1 MPVYSAFG
9 LRVRADD
16 ALPGLVPRPGGDGA
30 DVSIWLRGTPDAF
43 DEDRWRDAAAPV
55 YVSADRDEWGRPVLT
70 VDRRGADGVYRLR
83 YADGIAFLVDRA
95 GREIR
100 ATWPEPWTVDDVA
113 TYLVGSV
120 FAFALRLR
128 GITCLHASAAAVE
141 GRAVVFVGAL
151 GAGKSTLVAAL
162 ARRGYP
168 VISDD
173 VVALGAT
180 GEGHVVH
187 PGPPRIR
194 LWPDSARALFGS
206 TDALPRLTPSWDKR
220 FVDLTRGPYR
230 REERALPL
238 AAIYFLDDR
247 GPDAAAP
254 RLEWLPPAAA
264 LLALVANTQANRL
277 LDARMRAQ
285 EFPCLG
291 RLVASLGVRRLV
303 PPDGLD
309 RLEELCDLVVEDA
322 VEPAVHV

>member
-1 MPVYSAFG
+1 VPLYSLFG

-16 ALPGLVPRPGGDGA
+16 AVPGLVPRPGGDRA
-30 DVSIWLRGTPDAF
+30 DLSVWLRGTSDGF
-43 DEDRWRDAAAPV
+43 DEHRWRDAAARV
-55 YVSADRDEWGRPVLT
+55 YVSADRDESGQPLLT
-70 VDRRGADGVYRLR
+70 VNRRCADGVYRLR
-83 YADGIAFLVDRA
+83 YADGIAFLVDGA

-100 ATWPEPWTVDDVA
+100 ARWPEPWTVDDVA

-141 GRAVVFVGAL
+141 GRAVAFVGEM

-162 ARRGYP
+162 ARRGLRT
-168 VISDD
+168 ISDD
-173 VVALGAT
+173 VVALGAAP
-180 GEGHVVH
+180 EGYVVH

-220 FVDLTRGPYR
+220 FVDLTGGPYR

-238 AAIYFLDDR
+238 AAIYLLDDR
-247 GPDAAAP
+247 ARDAASP
-254 RLEWLPPAAA
+254 RLDWLPPPAA

-285 EFPCLG
+285 EFRCLG

-309 RLEELCDLVVEDA
+309 RLEELCDLVVQGA
-322 VEPAVHV
+322 PEPAVHV

>member
-1 MPVYSAFG
+1 VPVYSLFG
-9 LRVRADD
+9 LRVRAD
-16 ALPGLVPRPGGDGA
+16 AAVPGLVPRPGGDEA
-30 DVSIWLRGTPDAF
+30 EVSIWLRATPDGF
-43 DEDRWRDAAAPV
+43 DDDGWRDAAAPV
-55 YVSADRDEWGRPVLT
+55 YVSADREESGQPVLT
-70 VDRRGADGVYRLR
+70 VDRRRADGVYRLR

-100 ATWPEPWTVDDVA
+100 ATWPAPWTVDDVA
-113 TYLVGSV
+113 IYLVGSV

-141 GRAVVFVGAL
+141 GRAVAFVGAV

-162 ARRGYP
+162 ARRGFRA
-168 VISDD
+168 ISDD
-173 VVALGAT
+173 VVALAPA

-238 AAIYFLDDR
+238 AAIYLLDDR
-247 GPDAAAP
+247 GPDAAP
-254 RLEWLPPAAA
+254 PQLEWLSPPAA

-277 LDARMRAQ
+277 LDARMRAE
-285 EFPCLG
+285 EFRCLG

-309 RLEELCDLVVEDA
+309 HLEELCDLVEET